1 MPSVPHVVHGSH
13 RDPRSGRPD
22 SDPGRR
28 TRYPATTA
36 RARWTGLVLAL
47 VAVAVVVVLSVA
59 VGSRTIGTGEVLRV
73 LFHDDGSTDATIV
86 HTLRLP
92 RTAMGLLVG
101 AALGV
106 AGAVMQALTRNPL
119 ADPGLLG
126 VNAGA
131 AAAVVVGIGA
141 FGIGSA
147 LGYLPFAFVGA
158 ALASVVVYV
167 LGSAGRSGATPVRL
181 ALAGTAVTAA
191 LGAVVD
197 ALTVLDP
204 TTFDR
209 YRFWA
214 VGSLNGRGT
223 DVLWA
228 VLPTTV
234 LGLVL
239 ALSLGRS
246 LNALALGEDV
256 GRSLGA
262 GVTRTRVLSGLAV
275 TLLAGSATAAAG
287 PMLFV
292 GLAVPHI
299 ARAVTG
305 PDNRWVLAYSAVLAP
320 LLLLLADVIGRVV
333 VRPGELAVGIVV
345 AIAGAPVFIALV
357 RRRRVAHL

>member
-1 MPSVPHVVHGSH
+1 MPGKAS
-13 RDPRSGRPD
+13 
-22 SDPGRR
+22 
-28 TRYPATTA
+28 RYLAATG
-36 RARWTGLVLAL
+36 RARVVGLAL
-47 VAVAVVVVLSVA
+47 ALIAVLVVVVVSIA
-59 VGSRTIGTGEVLRV
+59 VGSRTIGPGEVLRV
-73 LFHDDGSTDATIV
+73 LFADDGSTDATIV
-86 HTLRLP
+86 HTLRVP
-92 RTAMGLLVG
+92 RTAMGILVG

-141 FGIGSA
+141 FGISSA

-204 TTFDR
+204 ATFDR

-214 VGSLNGRGT
+214 VGSLGGRG
-223 DVLWA
+223 VEVFWA
-228 VLPTTV
+228 VLPTAV
-234 LGLVL
+234 LGLVI
-239 ALSLGRS
+239 ALCLGRS

-256 GRSLGA
+256 GRALGA
-262 GVTRTRVLSGLAV
+262 GVTRTRLLSGLVV
-275 TLLAGSATAAAG
+275 TLLAGSATAAVG
-287 PMLFV
+287 PILFV

-299 ARAVTG
+299 ARAITG

-320 LLLLLADVIGRVV
+320 LLLLVADVIGRVV
-333 VRPGELAVGIVV
+333 VRPGELSVGIVV